1 MNTYLFGDQ
10 TIQSA
15 VKFKA
20 LACHLGTLGISA
32 FIKVN
37 LRPPK
42 EPMPYDWQHEWK
54 ESNDSITLSVAL
66 HKDGFLLRFPEL
78 CDFILDPD
86 QRIIHIIPH
95 EALDENTIEH
105 LLVDQV
111 LPRFLANEG
120 HLLLHACA
128 VDIQGRT
135 VLFLGKSGWGKST
148 LAALLHQAGHTLYS
162 DDCVLLQPH
171 DSNWQATATYP
182 SLRLYEDSIESIFI
196 ENYSL
201 SPVSEY
207 SDKHRI
213 AMSTEP
219 AQDAPLLHAMYFL
232 SDPETATH
240 HIQITQMQPA
250 NTCIELIERSFRLDL
265 GNHKHTR
272 ELMQSAAALTK
283 NVPAYRLS
291 YPHDFKNNSRLL
303 AQIIQHVQQ

>member
-1 MNTYLFGDQ
+1 MYSYLFGDQ
-10 TIQSA
+10 TVQTEINFS
-15 VKFKA
+15 A
-20 LACHLGTLGISA
+20 LACDSSA
-32 FIKVN
+32 SGESNCIKVE
-37 LRPPK
+37 LLPPQ
-42 EPMPYDWQHEWK
+42 EPKLHEWLH
-54 ESNDSITLSVAL
+54 EWREPDGSVTLSMAL
-66 HKDGFLLRFPEL
+66 DKNNFLLRFPEL

-86 QRIIHIIPH
+86 QRHIHIIPH

-162 DDCVLLQPH
+162 DDCVLLQSH

-207 SDKHRI
+207 SDKNRI
-213 AMSTEP
+213 TMSMEP
-219 AQDAPLLHAMYFL
+219 AQDAPPLHAMYFL
-232 SDPETATH
+232 SNPETATDR
-240 HIQITQMQPA
+240 IQITQMQPA

-265 GNHKHTR
+265 GNRKHTL
-272 ELMQSAAALTK
+272 ELMRSAAGLTK

-303 AQIIQHVQQ
+303 AQIIQHIQQ

>member
-10 TIQSA
+10 TVQTEINFS
-15 VKFKA
+15 A
-20 LACHLGTLGISA
+20 LACDSNASGESNG
-32 FIKVN
+32 IKVE
-37 LRPPK
+37 LLPPQ
-42 EPMPYDWQHEWK
+42 EPKLHDWLHEWR
-54 ESNDSITLSVAL
+54 EPDGSVTLSMAL
-66 HKDGFLLRFPEL
+66 DKNNFLLRFPEL

-86 QRIIHIIPH
+86 QRHIYIIPH
-95 EALDENTIEH
+95 KVLDENTIEH

-111 LPRFLANEG
+111 LPRYLAHEG

-128 VDIQGRT
+128 VDIQGRI

-148 LAALLHQAGHTLYS
+148 LAALLHQAGHILYS
-162 DDCVLLQPH
+162 DDCVQLRSNG
-171 DSNWQATATYP
+171 SNWHATATYP

-201 SPVSEY
+201 SAVSEY

-213 AMSTEP
+213 AMTIQS
-219 AQDAPLLHAMYFL
+219 AKHAPPLHAMYFL
-232 SDPETATH
+232 SNPETATE

-265 GNHKHTR
+265 GNRNHTQ
-272 ELMQSAAALTK
+272 ELMRSAAALTK
-283 NVPAYRLS
+283 VVPAYRLS
-291 YPHDFKNNSRLL
+291 YRHDFKNNSHLL

>member
-10 TIQSA
+10 TVQSA
-15 VKFKA
+15 INFRA
-20 LACHLGTLGISA
+20 LACQSSA
-32 FIKVN
+32 SGVSNYIKVE
-37 LRPPK
+37 LLAPQEPK
-42 EPMPYDWQHEWK
+42 LYDWQHEWK
-54 ESNDSITLSVAL
+54 GSDDSITLSMTV
-66 HKDGFLLRFPEL
+66 HKNGFLLRFPEL

-86 QRIIHIIPH
+86 QRYIHIIPH

-111 LPRFLANEG
+111 LPRFLAHEG

-162 DDCVLLQPH
+162 DDCVLLQSH
-171 DSNWQATATYP
+171 GSDWQATATYP
-182 SLRLYEDSIESIFI
+182 SLRLYEDSIESIAV
-196 ENYSL
+196 NDSSL

-207 SDKHRI
+207 SDKQRI
-213 AMSTEP
+213 ALSIEP
-219 AQDAPLLHAMYFL
+219 TQAASPLHAMYFL
-232 SDPETATH
+232 SDPKTATD

-265 GNHKHTR
+265 GNRKHTQ
-272 ELMQSAAALTK
+272 ELMRSAAALTK

-303 AQIIQHVQQ
+303 AQIIQHIQE